1 MTNIQVLVLIRDEY
15 HDRLPEV
22 AERLQSAGLQIDQW
36 LVEIGVITGSI
47 AAEKMSS
54 LAQIEG
60 VASVESSQ
68 DYQIAP
74 PDSGIQ

>member
-15 HDRLPEV
+15 QDRLPEV
-22 AERLQSAGLQIDQW
+22 AERLQAAGLQIDQW
-36 LVEIGVITGSI
+36 LVEIGMITGSI

-54 LAQIEG
+54 LTQIEG
-60 VASVESSQ
+60 VANVESSQ

-74 PDSGIQ
+74 PDSEIQ